1 MNGITVCICALIIN
15 SFIDLW
21 KKAILDKITLIFFA
35 ISLLLYLFTNLS
47 IVIIILGM
55 GVFYFITEKLL
66 LPKLITKG
74 GEKH

>member
-21 KKAILDKITLIFFA
+21 RKAILDKTTFIFFVV
-35 ISLLLYLFTNLS
+35 SLILYLFTNLS
-47 IVIIILGM
+47 IVIIIIAM
-55 GVFYFITEKLL
+55 GVIYFIIEKFL